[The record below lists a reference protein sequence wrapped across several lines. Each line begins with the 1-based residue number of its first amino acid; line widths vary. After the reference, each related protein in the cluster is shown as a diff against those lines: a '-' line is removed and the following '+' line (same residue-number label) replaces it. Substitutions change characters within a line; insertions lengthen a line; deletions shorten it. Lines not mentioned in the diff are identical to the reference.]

1 VIRLPYI
8 VTCAVLV
15 IAPGPTFSVLV
26 DQSLRHGR
34 GTGLLTVAGNT
45 TGLAVWAGASA
56 VGLTGLISASRPAFI
71 VLKTTGACYLCY
83 LGVESLLNTRRGTP
97 RTPGDPARRRGSGF
111 RAGLITNL
119 TNPKA
124 AVLYLTLIPRF
135 LPTHAHPAPALI
147 VLTVVQMAISVTW
160 YSLVVLFVQLARHL
174 LSRDRVRAW
183 VQRISGLVLI
193 GLGLRMVA
201 LGRAAP

>member
-1 VIRLPYI
+1 VITLPYI

-124 AVLYLTLIPRF
+124 APSSPGSSPHTPIP
-135 LPTHAHPAPALI
+135 PPH
-147 VLTVVQMAISVTW
+147 
-160 YSLVVLFVQLARHL
+160 
-174 LSRDRVRAW
+174 
-183 VQRISGLVLI
+183 
-193 GLGLRMVA
+193 
-201 LGRAAP
+201 